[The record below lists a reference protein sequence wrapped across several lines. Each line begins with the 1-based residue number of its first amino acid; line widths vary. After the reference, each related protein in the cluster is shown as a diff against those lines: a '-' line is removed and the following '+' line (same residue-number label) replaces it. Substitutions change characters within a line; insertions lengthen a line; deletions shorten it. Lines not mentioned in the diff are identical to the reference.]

1 MNCLKYAALSV
12 LVAGSMAAMAA
23 PKPSVIIAC
32 YNKETGHARI
42 VNSIADCHRDENVA
56 VWNIQGPAG
65 PQGVAGPQGISG
77 PAGAQGPAG
86 APGPKGAT
94 GANGPAGPMGAVGA
108 TGSAGAAGPM
118 GVAGA
123 TGVAGPMGAAGA
135 TGPAGPVGA
144 TGPAGPGG
152 PMGTAGAVGPAGPMG
167 AVGPAGPSGPTGAAG
182 PEGPAGPAGPAGTTG
197 IFGSNNLNF
206 EVGSG
211 GGADCTIGS
220 ITLNAAFQYP
230 ANYLP
235 ADGRLLLIEDNTAL
249 FALIGVNYGGN
260 GTTNFALPNLKSA
273 APNNTIYLICVTGIF
288 P

>member
-1 MNCLKYAALSV
+1 MNRFRYAALSV
-12 LVAGSMAAMAA
+12 LVLGGTAAMAA

-65 PQGVAGPQGISG
+65 PAGPQGVAGPADPQGPVG
-77 PAGAQGPAG
+77 PSGAQGPAG
-86 APGPKGAT
+86 TKGAT
-94 GANGPAGPMGAVGA
+94 GATGPAGPAGATGPAGPMGA
-108 TGSAGAAGPM
+108 
-118 GVAGA
+118 AGA
-123 TGVAGPMGAAGA
+123 TGAIGPAGPVGSTGA

-144 TGPAGPGG
+144 TGAI
-152 PMGTAGAVGPAGPMG
+152 GPAG
-167 AVGPAGPSGPTGAAG
+167 AVGPAGPSGPTGPAG

-197 IFGSNNLNF
+197 IFGSNSLDF
-206 EVGSG
+206 FAGSG
-211 GGADCTIGS
+211 GAECTIGT
-220 ITLNAAFQYP
+220 ITLNVAVQYP

-235 ADGRLLLIEDNTAL
+235 ADGRVLSIEENVAL
-249 FALIGVNYGGN
+249 FSLIGINYGGD
-260 GTTNFALPNLKSA
+260 GETTFALPNLKSA